1 MSVRIEHKT
10 KKEDFERRGGDL
22 KGMIKVK
29 EKIVNCNMKPGN
41 RMTDREAEHSQSGKG
56 SEEDSG

>member
-1 MSVRIEHKT
+1 
-10 KKEDFERRGGDL
+10 
-22 KGMIKVK
+22 MIKVK

-41 RMTDREAEHSQSGKG
+41 RMTDREAKHSQSGKG